1 MSSLKTSRWALL
13 SKLSEMA
20 PATVPAASRLA
31 CSDDAPQ
38 ATVALR
44 LTPEIFMI
52 ACLCRCRAVFA
63 SRAQSRLA
71 EVAGGVKA
79 NFDADFFVSFTC
91 HGVTMEYPRS
101 SMLVRGWFVLEPFLL

>member
-44 LTPEIFMI
+44 FTPEIFMI
-52 ACLCRCRAVFA
+52 ACEKTNSAARKAGQGAKMRWQVLFLIVLRNQCALPPPHRA
-63 SRAQSRLA
+63 
-71 EVAGGVKA
+71 
-79 NFDADFFVSFTC
+79 T
-91 HGVTMEYPRS
+91 
-101 SMLVRGWFVLEPFLL
+101 